1 MLLVAPEARRT
12 RPPQAWGDEP
22 LVGVGFERSAS
33 GFRVSWS
40 ARVPKVLLHYCYS
53 RASRQAV
60 PGGGDFSGAP
70 RSADAGAVR
79 AAHFVNILTE
89 AV

>member
-1 MLLVAPEARRT
+1 M
-12 RPPQAWGDEP
+12 
-22 LVGVGFERSAS
+22 VGVACFTRYAIAVRGCWL
-33 GFRVSWS
+33 VC
-40 ARVPKVLLHYCYS
+40 VPKVLLHLRYS

-79 AAHFVNILTE
+79 AAHFNIKFTE

>member
-1 MLLVAPEARRT
+1 MGLA
-12 RPPQAWGDEP
+12 RPPRFVRVTMWHARIIPAAPVQPPVTPADP
-22 LVGVGFERSAS
+22 VGTRGSPDPDAT
-33 GFRVSWS
+33 
-40 ARVPKVLLHYCYS
+40 PTTK

-79 AAHFVNILTE
+79 AAHFNIKFTE